1 MHATRFNFE
10 VPNFFSLKDRAGRV
24 HYYVTMGAEGGSIPG
39 HPRWA
44 LWSEGQVSRRQNG
57 SAEFSVLSSGV
68 ADWGNLYALTAF
80 EDTKH
85 DRRVQ
90 WGWSDE
96 GWFFPPLLRVPMPPG
111 KTPNRWQK

>member
-1 MHATRFNFE
+1 
-10 VPNFFSLKDRAGRV
+10 
-24 HYYVTMGAEGGSIPG
+24 MGAEGDSIPA
-39 HPRWA
+39 HPSWA

-85 DRRVQ
+85 GRRVQ
-90 WGWSDE
+90 WGWSNE
-96 GWFFPPLLRVPMPPG
+96 GPFSPPLLWPPWR
-111 KTPNRWQK
+111 PENP